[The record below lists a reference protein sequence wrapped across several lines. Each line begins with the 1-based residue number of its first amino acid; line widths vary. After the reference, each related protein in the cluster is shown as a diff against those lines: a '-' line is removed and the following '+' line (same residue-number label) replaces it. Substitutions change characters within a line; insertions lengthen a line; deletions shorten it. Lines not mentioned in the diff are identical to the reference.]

1 MAALVVVTPATL
13 YIIPS
18 LSSGVAFSPSHSS
31 LSYPE
36 RNGESQKRKEKK
48 VTQKKISI
56 GLGAQQKPARDCDE
70 QEWVVREGGD
80 SQPTDVSNDKLPPI
94 LLLLLPPSSQRPG
107 KQTEREKSYKENVII
122 YPPI

>member
-36 RNGESQKRKEKK
+36 RNGESKKRKEKK
-48 VTQKKISI
+48 K
-56 GLGAQQKPARDCDE
+56 
-70 QEWVVREGGD
+70 
-80 SQPTDVSNDKLPPI
+80 
-94 LLLLLPPSSQRPG
+94 
-107 KQTEREKSYKENVII
+107 
-122 YPPI
+122 

>member
-36 RNGESQKRKEKK
+36 RNGESKKRKEKK
-48 VTQKKISI
+48 SDT
-56 GLGAQQKPARDCDE
+56 
-70 QEWVVREGGD
+70 
-80 SQPTDVSNDKLPPI
+80 
-94 LLLLLPPSSQRPG
+94 
-107 KQTEREKSYKENVII
+107 KENI
-122 YPPI
+122 YRSRSATEASEGLR